1 MSPVKTRHKAVA
13 VPYRDHIHVVM
24 TTELADAIKAGWD
37 QADRDNVGPTV
48 DYFYDLLQR
57 YPEDR
62 YALYEYGGALDFA
75 GR

>member
-1 MSPVKTRHKAVA
+1 
-13 VPYRDHIHVVM
+13 M